1 MDEAAEASITVIVEY
16 VSAGALCRQLR
27 ALVLQQGARAADV
40 WVVALRDPDGDGGAE
55 ARRVVASFAALSL
68 GLAACGEP
76 DPEEAAAVKI
86 QAMHRGNAARKE
98 MKEDLKFMAYLAV
111 PYRFLKAEVFKL
123 FESKWAPRVP
133 KVVERLCKQY
143 MRSNATAR
151 FWMSCDTLPGMPN
164 HNNALE
170 GLNGR
175 HKEEATE
182 WEKKPVA
189 EYFNDHC
196 EWFEDKAHQHWAFA
210 TKAEH
215 KPKDWKMAQ
224 DILEHTNSIEASWKC
239 EIQLTASPFEPA
251 KSTEV
256 FFILANATYK
266 GIAHDY
272 GAELPTIKSHAKPIY
287 ESVAS
292 LHKEGP
298 GTKSLDELKRLISK
312 VYILYPARKGAA
324 TTVACTCKHYQK
336 RETCCHSL
344 AYDIYTGAKEI
355 PATEDQRAIPHIK
368 SRKARPGG
376 ALTNDQVYSIP
387 EITQDEP

>member
-1 MDEAAEASITVIVEY
+1 MPTVHSVPLPPPAPQTG
-16 VSAGALCRQLR
+16 VRMTC
-27 ALVLQQGARAADV
+27 
-40 WVVALRDPDGDGGAE
+40 WVHIKHLLDKGGSKGYKKLFGGD
-55 ARRVVASFAALSL
+55 
-68 GLAACGEP
+68 
-76 DPEEAAAVKI
+76 D
-86 QAMHRGNAARKE
+86 AARKE

-123 FESKWAPRVP
+123 FESKWTPRVP

-189 EYFNDHC
+189 EYFKDHC
-196 EWFEDKAHQHWAFA
+196 EWFEDKAHQHWVFA

-215 KPKDWKMAQ
+215 KPKDWEMAQ
-224 DILEHTNSIEASWKC
+224 NVLDHTNTIEASWKC
-239 EIQLTASPFEPA
+239 EIQLTSSPFEPA

-272 GAELPTIKSHAKPIY
+272 GAELRTIKSHAKPIY

-324 TTVACTCKHYQK
+324 TTVACTCKHYQVQVQV
-336 RETCCHSL
+336 HSL
-344 AYDIYTGAKEI
+344 IRLLLA
-355 PATEDQRAIPHIK
+355 
-368 SRKARPGG
+368 
-376 ALTNDQVYSIP
+376 
-387 EITQDEP
+387 